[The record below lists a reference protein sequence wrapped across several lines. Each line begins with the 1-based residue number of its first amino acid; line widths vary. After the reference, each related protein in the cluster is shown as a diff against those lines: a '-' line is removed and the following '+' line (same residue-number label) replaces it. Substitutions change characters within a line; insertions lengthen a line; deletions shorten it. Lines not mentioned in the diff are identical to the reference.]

1 MIFVKS
7 IMGKNIKTWL
17 FCYDDHR
24 GFTEDVRKRFPD
36 ITRYIVVSFPTR
48 DEFINNLEAHRESN
62 FCKVAILGVHDTK
75 DHFEMID
82 KLTLEVKR
90 IDPLTGLILICPPD
104 KIEEIKKTVKFNID
118 AYIPKNSN
126 SILRIHNTVKK
137 LISEHSIGIFRKRRN
152 LSFYVLMASLLLVAL
167 LIVIFYI
174 KLPEYF

>member
-1 MIFVKS
+1 MGKS
-7 IMGKNIKTWL
+7 IKTHL

-24 GFTEDVRKRFPD
+24 GFSEDVRKRFPD
-36 ITRYIVVSFPTR
+36 RTRYTVISFPTR
-48 DEFINNLEAHRESN
+48 DEFINNLEAERERN

-82 KLTLEVKR
+82 KLTREIKR
-90 IDPLTGLILICPPD
+90 IDPLTGIILICPAD
-104 KIEEIKKTVKFNID
+104 KIEEIKKTIKFNID

-137 LISEHSIGIFRKRRN
+137 IISEHNIRIFRTKRN
-152 LSFYVLMASLLLVAL
+152 FSIYVLLAAILLSAL
-167 LIVIFYI
+167 LILIAYF